1 VVAEGSPFVGGL
13 SGRDPVTL
21 GAMLRVFARL
31 AATVA
36 ILLGVCVVGYLVAP
50 TWPATWRPLRWL
62 GLGIASIALEGIGEA
77 VIDHVRRRRTR
88 TSLLLERDGRKSL
101 RR

>member
-1 VVAEGSPFVGGL
+1 
-13 SGRDPVTL
+13 
-21 GAMLRVFARL
+21 MLRVFARH

-36 ILLGVCVVGYLVAP
+36 ILPGVCVVGYLVAP
-50 TWPATWRPLRWL
+50 TWPATWKPATPLRWL